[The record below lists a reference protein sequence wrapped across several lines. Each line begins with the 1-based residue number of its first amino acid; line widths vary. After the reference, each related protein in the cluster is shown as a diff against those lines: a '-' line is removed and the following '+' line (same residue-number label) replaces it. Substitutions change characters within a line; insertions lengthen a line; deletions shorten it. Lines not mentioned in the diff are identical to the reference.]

1 MTTISGNPKPFY
13 PLGLG
18 CWQYAP
24 SRWSAEQDQILLDT
38 MDAALAHGVDHFD
51 TATGYGDGASEKLVG
66 RFLPGR
72 REQVFVATK
81 AGIQDEN
88 PQTMLES
95 VKASLGRLNTDY
107 IDLYY
112 IHWPRSDMD
121 IRPAM
126 EGLERA
132 RAQGLVRAV
141 GVSNF
146 SAAQMELVSQAGKI
160 DAHQITHSL
169 IWRAPEREVIPY
181 CQQHGISVIAYG
193 AMGYGILTGKFTR
206 KPFFQPEDDRSH
218 RILFF
223 QEPTWGV
230 IYAAVEQMKAVALE
244 VRRPLQHLALR
255 WSLAQPGIVCALAGA
270 NSPAQ
275 AVQNAAA
282 LEGDV
287 PAWALDRL
295 TAISDALKKDIPPE
309 ANPYRFE
316 P

>member
-1 MTTISGNPKPFY
+1 MTTISGNPKPFS

-18 CWQYAP
+18 CWQYDS
-24 SRWSAEQDQILLDT
+24 SRWSAEQDQALIDT
-38 MDAALAHGVDHFD
+38 MDAALAHGMDHFD
-51 TATGYGDGASEKLVG
+51 TATGYGDGASEKVVG
-66 RFLPGR
+66 RFLQGR
-72 REQVFVATK
+72 RERVFVATK

-95 VKASLGRLNTDY
+95 VKASLERLNTDY

-112 IHWPRSDMD
+112 IHWPRTDMD

-126 EGLERA
+126 EGLEQA

-146 SAAQMELVSQAGKI
+146 SAAQMELVSQVGKI
-160 DAHQITHSL
+160 DAHQIPHSL
-169 IWRAPEREVIPY
+169 VWRAPENEVIPY
-181 CQQHGISVIAYG
+181 GV
-193 AMGYGILTGKFTR
+193 MGYGILTGKFGR
-206 KPFFQPEDDRSH
+206 KPYFQPEDDRSH

-223 QEPTWGV
+223 EEPTWGA
-230 IYAAVEQMKAVALE
+230 IYTAVEQMKAVAQE

-282 LEGDV
+282 LEGEV

>member
-13 PLGLG
+13 PLSLG
-18 CWQYAP
+18 CWQYDP

-160 DAHQITHSL
+160 DAHQIPHSL

-282 LEGDV
+282 LAGDV